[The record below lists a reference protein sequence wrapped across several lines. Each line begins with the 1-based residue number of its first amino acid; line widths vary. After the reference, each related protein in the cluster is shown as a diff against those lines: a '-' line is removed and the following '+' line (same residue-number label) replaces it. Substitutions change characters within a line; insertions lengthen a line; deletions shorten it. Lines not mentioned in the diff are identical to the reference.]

1 VRLALVL
8 ALAPVQ
14 AGRAGVLLLRDR
26 QAEALR
32 AAARRAGAPAEGFP
46 RDAAGAP
53 LPLDEGGAGRWRWS
67 AANTRGAALAAVAE
81 GPVGVDIESL
91 ARPRVAP
98 ARAFA
103 DAGELALAP
112 LWDDGLTLALW
123 TAKEA
128 LLKESGAGISEL
140 RACRLVEA
148 PVGREPAELVL
159 SYRGRARRVALLRAE
174 GFLLALASGAEGAPP
189 ALSVLPRA
197 VAAEAAP

>member
-1 VRLALVL
+1 MRLALVL

-14 AGRAGVLLLRDR
+14 AGRAGVLLRRDR

-32 AAARRAGAPAEGFP
+32 AAARLAGAPAEDFP

-53 LPLDEGGAGRWRWS
+53 AAFGNGRWHWS

-81 GPVGVDIESL
+81 GPVGVDLESL
-91 ARPRVAP
+91 SRPRVAP
-98 ARAFA
+98 AAAFA

-112 LWDDGLTLALW
+112 LWDDGLALALW

-140 RACRLVEA
+140 RACRLLEA

-159 SYRGRARRVALLRAE
+159 LYRGRARRVALLRAE
-174 GFLLALASGAEGAPP
+174 GFLLALASGAEGARPALAVLPP
-189 ALSVLPRA
+189 AVT
-197 VAAEAAP
+197 AEAAP